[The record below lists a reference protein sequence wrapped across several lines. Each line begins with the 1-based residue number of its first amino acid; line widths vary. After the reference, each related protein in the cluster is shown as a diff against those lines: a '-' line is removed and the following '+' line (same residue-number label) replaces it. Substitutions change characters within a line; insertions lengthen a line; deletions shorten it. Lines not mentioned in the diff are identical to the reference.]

1 MEKQLHF
8 HHNSKF
14 TAMNTLKNYS
24 NASIDDMVFENRNQ
38 AYGAYQLRR
47 DSSSRHLAIA
57 LFVGI
62 LLTSVVTA
70 FSLNNKSVE
79 AIDLNPDV
87 IVDVT
92 EIKVPDLELPKVEAP
107 KPIPQEVIPMATQ
120 KFLEF
125 KPVVDDKVIV
135 DDVPTI
141 DDLKGKVISDVTTE
155 GPKVDVPIIKEKVIV
170 SDPVVKPKEV
180 LKFAEQMPEYN
191 GGFLAMQK
199 YLQKN
204 IRYPQAALR
213 MGTTG
218 IVYVEFVIETDG
230 AITDAKVIRGIGDG
244 CDEEALR
251 AVTNMPKWVP
261 GKQNGQEVRV
271 RTTVPIKFELEN

>member
-1 MEKQLHF
+1 MARMPAGTMRFAENAGQEFTSPINDKTKQ
-8 HHNSKF
+8 SKV
-14 TAMNTLKNYS
+14 M
-24 NASIDDMVFENRNQ
+24 
-38 AYGAYQLRR
+38 
-47 DSSSRHLAIA
+47 
-57 LFVGI
+57 
-62 LLTSVVTA
+62 
-70 FSLNNKSVE
+70 
-79 AIDLNPDV
+79 DV
-87 IVDVT
+87 IMPENSDADKSYRNALA
-92 EIKVPDLELPKVEAP
+92 KVLN
-107 KPIPQEVIPMATQ
+107 
-120 KFLEF
+120 
-125 KPVVDDKVIV
+125 
-135 DDVPTI
+135 
-141 DDLKGKVISDVTTE
+141 LKGKVISDVTTD
-155 GPKVDVPIIKEKVIV
+155 GPKGEVPIIKEKVIV
-170 SDPVVKPKEV
+170 SEPVVKPKEV
-180 LKFAEQMPEYN
+180 LKFAEQMPEFN

-204 IRYPQAALR
+204 IRYPQAALH

>member
-70 FSLNNKSVE
+70 FSLNNKKVE
-79 AIDLNPDV
+79 ANDLGDIIECPMDPLD
-87 IVDVT
+87 IT
-92 EIKVPDLELPKVEAP
+92 KVELPKLELP

-141 DDLKGKVISDVTTE
+141 DDLKGKIIDKVTTD
-155 GPKVDVPIIKEKVIV
+155 GPKIDVPIIKEKVVV
-170 SDPVVKPKEV
+170 SEPVVKPKEV
-180 LKFAEQMPEYN
+180 LKFAEQMPEFN

-204 IRYPQAALR
+204 IRYPQAALH

>member
-79 AIDLNPDV
+79 AIDLNPHV

-141 DDLKGKVISDVTTE
+141 DDLKGKVISDVTIE

-204 IRYPQAALR
+204 IRYPQAALHMR
-213 MGTTG
+213 TTG

>member
-79 AIDLNPDV
+79 AIDIISDV

-92 EIKVPDLELPKVEAP
+92 EVKVPDLELPKVETP

-125 KPVVDDKVIV
+125 KPVVDDKVIAGKIRTYGSGHKQLPGWPAV
-135 DDVPTI
+135 VELP
-141 DDLKGKVISDVTTE
+141 DLLG
-155 GPKVDVPIIKEKVIV
+155 
-170 SDPVVKPKEV
+170 
-180 LKFAEQMPEYN
+180 L
-191 GGFLAMQK
+191 
-199 YLQKN
+199 
-204 IRYPQAALR
+204 YPSRDTAY
-213 MGTTG
+213 TS
-218 IVYVEFVIETDG
+218 
-230 AITDAKVIRGIGDG
+230 KS
-244 CDEEALR
+244 
-251 AVTNMPKWVP
+251 
-261 GKQNGQEVRV
+261 
-271 RTTVPIKFELEN
+271 